1 MTLIKTNK
9 LISTTLLSS
18 LLLCSISSVNADDF
32 PGVKALMTDEEQ
44 QQSGVS
50 ALNETQVKALNK
62 WLLKYT
68 ARDSAI
74 IRQTVESVQEEADA
88 EIRSRIKGT
97 FKGWKGNTKFV
108 LDNGQVWQQR
118 NQNGSVRWSANLENP
133 EIIISKNFFGLD
145 VLTVVKAG
153 KKTKVKRLK

>member
-1 MTLIKTNK
+1 V
-9 LISTTLLSS
+9 
-18 LLLCSISSVNADDF
+18 VNADDF

-118 NQNGSVRWSANLENP
+118 NQKSTVRWSTKLDNP
-133 EIIISKNFFGLD
+133 EIVITKNFFGLD
-145 VLTVVKAG
+145 VLTIVEVD
-153 KKTKVKRLK
+153 KKTKVKRIK